1 LCERKAKP
9 SLNPPQAFRIA
20 VENEFGTHFVIG
32 IVIIL
37 LAPFAVL
44 TAFFVVELIAGLPT
58 SRFRR
63 AGSKRV
69 SAVVIVPAH
78 DEALVIGHTVAALT
92 SALPEGVRLLVVA
105 DNCSDT
111 TAGIAR
117 SAGAEVIERNEADQR
132 GKGHAL
138 AFAAEHLASDP
149 PDVLA
154 VLDADC
160 RMDSPSLLALV
171 SAAGSGS
178 PVQAVNLLR
187 PDKASSP
194 LVQISTFA
202 FMLKNLVRQ
211 RGLQRIAGRVH
222 LTGTGM
228 AMPYALFSASGK
240 VRSSIVEDLAH
251 GLELAES
258 GHHPELVADATVWSC
273 ASTEEGTLTQRRRWE
288 GGFLAT
294 SLRQAP
300 KLILKSVVKGDV
312 RGVLAG
318 LDLLVPPLALF
329 ALLNVAALAI
339 ASLLSLA
346 FKLDWWPVLL
356 QLGLLVV
363 ALLAIFVVWLREGRQ
378 FISLG
383 VLARLPLYAMW
394 KVPMYLGLA
403 KRGAPGDW
411 LRTGR

>member
-1 LCERKAKP
+1 M
-9 SLNPPQAFRIA
+9 
-20 VENEFGTHFVIG
+20 IG

-44 TAFFVVELIAGLPT
+44 TTFFVVEVIAGLPA
-58 SRFRR
+58 SRFRC
-63 AGSKRV
+63 AGSNRM

-78 DEALVIGHTVAALT
+78 DEALVIGDTVAALM
-92 SALPEGVRLLVVA
+92 AVLPEGVRILVVA
-105 DNCSDT
+105 DNCSDR

-117 SAGAEVIERNEADQR
+117 SAGAEVIERNDEDQR

-160 RMDSPSLLALV
+160 RMDSPSLMALV
-171 SAAGSGS
+171 AAAGSGG
-178 PVQAVNLLR
+178 PAQAVNLLR
-187 PDKASSP
+187 PNKGSSP

-228 AMPYALFSASGK
+228 AMPYTLFSASGK
-240 VRSSIVEDLAH
+240 VRSSIVEDLAQ
-251 GLELAES
+251 GLELAEA
-258 GHHPELVADATVWSC
+258 GHHPELVADATVWSG

-346 FKLDWWPVLL
+346 LKLDWWPVVL

-383 VLARLPLYAMW
+383 VLTRLPLYAMW
-394 KVPMYLGLA
+394 KLPMYFGLA

>member
-1 LCERKAKP
+1 M
-9 SLNPPQAFRIA
+9 
-20 VENEFGTHFVIG
+20 IG

-44 TAFFVVELIAGLPT
+44 TTFFVVEVIAGLPT
-58 SRFRR
+58 SRFRC
-63 AGSKRV
+63 AVSNRV

-78 DEALVIGHTVAALT
+78 DEALVIGDTVAALM
-92 SALPEGVRLLVVA
+92 AVLPEGVRLLVVA
-105 DNCSDT
+105 DNCSDR

-117 SAGAEVIERNEADQR
+117 SAGAEVIERKDADQR

-160 RMDSPSLLALV
+160 RMDSPSLVALV
-171 SAAGSGS
+171 AAAGSGG
-178 PVQAVNLLR
+178 PAQAVNLLR
-187 PDKASSP
+187 PNKGSSP

-240 VRSSIVEDLAH
+240 VRSSIVEDLAQ
-251 GLELAES
+251 GLELAEA
-258 GHHPELVADATVWSC
+258 GHHPELVADATVWSG
-273 ASTEEGTLTQRRRWE
+273 ASTAEGTLTQRRRWE

-346 FKLDWWPVLL
+346 LRLDWWPVLL

-394 KVPMYLGLA
+394 KLPMYLGLA